1 MKKTKQVLAIIGIIL
16 LVSLYVITLI
26 CAITDNTSTMQVFM
40 ASVFATVV
48 IPVMIWAYSFIF
60 RLIKKNSQE
69 KEEQEQNRKK
79 DNSIKDKAN
88 LGSRK

>member
-79 DNSIKDKAN
+79 ENSIKDKAN

>member
-16 LVSLYVITLI
+16 LVSLYVITLV

>member
-1 MKKTKQVLAIIGIIL
+1 MKKTKQVLAMIGIIL
-16 LVSLYVITLI
+16 LVSLYVITLV

-79 DNSIKDKAN
+79 ENSIKDKAN